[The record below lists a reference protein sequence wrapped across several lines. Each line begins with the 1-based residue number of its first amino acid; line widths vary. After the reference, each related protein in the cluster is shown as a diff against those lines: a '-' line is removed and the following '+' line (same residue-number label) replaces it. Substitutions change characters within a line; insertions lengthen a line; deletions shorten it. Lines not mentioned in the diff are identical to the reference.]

1 MKRITE
7 MLVNGIKVTVE
18 DIKVACE
25 DGELKQDIVMR
36 CVRPQGAPSCDD
48 EHAALVDNIVANFD
62 GKIVSGDQFGLT
74 PPPPD
79 SVF

>member
-7 MLVNGIKVTVE
+7 VLVNGIKVTVE
-18 DIKVACE
+18 DMKVTCE
-25 DGELKQDIVMR
+25 DRVLKEDIVMR

-48 EHAALVDNIVANFD
+48 EHAALVDNIVGNID

-74 PPPPD
+74 PLSPD
-79 SVF
+79 TVY